1 MTTGAMSDEICPEI
15 CPEICLEICL
25 EICPEIC
32 PEKTM
37 GRHRRG
43 TPRSRWP
50 LMASDGL

>member
-43 TPRSRWP
+43 TPRSR
-50 LMASDGL
+50 

>member
-1 MTTGAMSDEICPEI
+1 MTTGAMSDEI

-43 TPRSRWP
+43 TPRSR
-50 LMASDGL
+50 

>member
-15 CPEICLEICL
+15 FPEICLEICL

-43 TPRSRWP
+43 TPRSR
-50 LMASDGL
+50 